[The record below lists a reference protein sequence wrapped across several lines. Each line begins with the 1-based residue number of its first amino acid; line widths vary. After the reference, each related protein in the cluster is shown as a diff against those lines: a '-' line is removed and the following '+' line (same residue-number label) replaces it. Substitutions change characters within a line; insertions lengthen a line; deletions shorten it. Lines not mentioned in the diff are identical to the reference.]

1 MNTIVKLKFVL
12 SVLLVC
18 CLFLPLS
25 QCSTYSKREAEKPT
39 KVFVE
44 KRYAFES
51 AEKVESWLAAITLI
65 APFTVLLL
73 TYKTKHKIK
82 SSIAIVV
89 LCLAA
94 MYSIFIA
101 TVWSEKILIGG
112 YLGYFS
118 SIALMLLIFIEL
130 WLNFRLRREEKNA

>member
-1 MNTIVKLKFVL
+1 MNIIVKLKFFL

-25 QCSTYSKREAEKPT
+25 QCTTYSKREAEKPT
-39 KVFVE
+39 KIFVE

-51 AEKVESWLAAITLI
+51 TEKVESWLAAFALI
-65 APFTVLLL
+65 APFMVLLF
-73 TYKTKHKIK
+73 TYKTRHKIK
-82 SSIAIVV
+82 SSIALAV

-94 MYSIFIA
+94 TYSIFIA

-130 WLNFRLRREEKNA
+130 WLNFRLRRKEQNA